1 MITEDKLKLRNVFD
15 GIKKQFPIFKNKIN
29 GKNLVYLDSAASAQ
43 KPEVVINS
51 IKKVYENQY
60 ANVHRGIYHLSQVAT
75 DEYEKSRKKVQNFLN
90 SHFVEEIIFTRGA
103 TEGINLVANCLMKK
117 FIFEGDNI
125 LISTLEHHSNI
136 LPWQIGCEEKKANLI
151 EIKPNENGDITL
163 DAVKKLINNNTK
175 IIALPHI
182 TNSLGSLLPIKE
194 ICYEANKRNII
205 TVIDGCQAAPHIPI
219 DLQDLNCDFYVF
231 SGHKVYGPSGIGVLY
246 GKKSILE
253 DLDPYQTGGEMI
265 DFVSIEKST
274 YAPLPN
280 KFEAGTPNI
289 VGAISLGYAI
299 DFVQNLGMPNIQN
312 HSENLT
318 NYLLEK
324 FRYDNDIELI
334 GNPNERISIIS
345 FLYKGAHP
353 HDLALLLDK
362 RGVALR
368 AGHHCAQPAMRHFK
382 VDTTLRASVGVYNDF
397 DDIDYFVEN
406 FNDIKRYF

>member
-1 MITEDKLKLRNVFD
+1 MITEDKLKVEKSFE
-15 GIKKQFPIFKNKIN
+15 GIKKNFLYLKIR
-29 GKNLVYLDSAASAQ
+29 LTERIWFILDSAASAQ

-60 ANVHRGIYHLSQVAT
+60 ANVHRGIYYLSQVAT

-90 SHFVEEIIFTRGA
+90 SNYLEEIIFTRGA
-103 TEGINLVANCLMKK
+103 TEGINLVANCLMKN
-117 FIFEGDNI
+117 FISEGDNI

-136 LPWQIGCEEKKANLI
+136 LPWQIGCKEKKAQLI
-151 EIKPNENGDITL
+151 EIKPDLNGDITL
-163 DAVKKLINNNTK
+163 DAVKKLINKNTK

-182 TNSLGSLLPIKE
+182 TNSLGSVLPIKE
-194 ICYEANKRNII
+194 ICYEAKKHNII

-246 GKKSILE
+246 GKKDILE
-253 DLDPYQTGGEMI
+253 DLEPYQTGGEMI

-274 YAPLPN
+274 YAPLPH

-299 DFVQNLGMPNIQN
+299 DFVQNLGMQNIKS
-312 HSENLT
+312 HSESIT

-324 FRYDNDIELI
+324 FRYDNDIQLI
-334 GNPNERISIIS
+334 GDP
-345 FLYKGAHP
+345 K
-353 HDLALLLDK
+353 
-362 RGVALR
+362 
-368 AGHHCAQPAMRHFK
+368 
-382 VDTTLRASVGVYNDF
+382 
-397 DDIDYFVEN
+397 
-406 FNDIKRYF
+406 